1 MDKKEMQ
8 DIVNQIEMLICKLP
22 EGSGARSAFLGATWD
37 AAYNIKND
45 AHLCMNDKIKKYQET
60 LVRIQVQAHTLG
72 NLLEHL
78 KLCVGVMHMSHLQQ
92 AQDSLAEIEK
102 LCGKSKF
109 I

>member
-8 DIVNQIEMLICKLP
+8 DIVNQIEMLVCQLP
-22 EGSGARSAFLGATWD
+22 EGSGARSAFTGATWD
-37 AAYNIKND
+37 ASYNIKND
-45 AHLCMNDKIKKYQET
+45 ANLCMNDRLKQYQT
-60 LVRIQVQAHTLG
+60 TMARIQVQTHTIG

-92 AQDSLAEIEK
+92 AQDALAEIEK

>member
-8 DIVNQIEMLICKLP
+8 GIVNQIELLVCQLP
-22 EGSGARSAFLGATWD
+22 EGSGARAAFTGATWD

-60 LVRIQVQAHTLG
+60 LARIQVQAHTLG
-72 NLLEHL
+72 NLMEHL
-78 KLCVGVMHMSHLQQ
+78 KLCIGVMHMSSLQQ
-92 AQDSLAEIEK
+92 AQDVLTEIEQ